1 MNTMNP
7 MNNTMNLMMGMT
19 QMMAMMLQAQMGGQQ
34 MQQSPFPMGP
44 GAPGMGDAFAG
55 SPEMCGCQSPA
66 GMGGGIPNFG
76 QSFGGGSP
84 GVGSSPM
91 GGASPMGGSPGG
103 GNSGSK
109 AVDIA
114 RQFNGQSSQS
124 LKGKLPGFTAPGGK
138 TNNCAAFVS
147 ACLENAGSIP
157 KGGGSASVK
166 TLRSKLQK
174 LGWRKVPAQQARPG
188 DVWMTR
194 PGQGSH
200 TELVSTPGGGKTIG
214 SNNNGQKGFQRISER
229 GKSANSGEIWQK

>member
-1 MNTMNP
+1 MINTNAISLILQL
-7 MNNTMNLMMGMT
+7 LMSRQG
-19 QMMAMMLQAQMGGQQ
+19 MGGV
-34 MQQSPFPMGP
+34 PGMGP
-44 GAPGMGDAFAG
+44 GSGCGCNPMPGMGMGPADAFAG
-55 SPEMCGCQSPA
+55 SQDLSSMMSP
-66 GMGGGIPNFG
+66 GGVGATPNFG
-76 QSFGGGSP
+76 SSFGARP
-84 GVGSSPM
+84 PM
-91 GGASPMGGSPGG
+91 GGAPAGGAGPMGAMGQG

-114 RQFNGQSSQS
+114 RQFNGQASHS

-157 KGGGSASVK
+157 KGKGSASVAQ
-166 TLRSKLQK
+166 LRKNLQG
-174 LGWRKVPAQQARPG
+174 LGWRKIPPQQAKPG

-200 TELVSTPGGGKTIG
+200 TELVSQQGGGRTIG

-229 GKSANSGEIWQK
+229 GKGQGSGEIWAKR

>member
-1 MNTMNP
+1 MINTNAVSLILQL
-7 MNNTMNLMMGMT
+7 LMSRQG
-19 QMMAMMLQAQMGGQQ
+19 MGGVPGMGGGCPCQQ
-34 MQQSPFPMGP
+34 
-44 GAPGMGDAFAG
+44 APGMGMPGMGMPGMGMPGMGIGDAFSG
-55 SPEMCGCQSPA
+55 SPDL
-66 GMGGGIPNFG
+66 
-76 QSFGGGSP
+76 GSP
-84 GVGSSPM
+84 GGVGSTPNFCSAF
-91 GGASPMGGSPGG
+91 GGASPSAGVGGPSAG

-114 RQFNGQSSQS
+114 RQFNGQPSYQ

-157 KGGGSASVK
+157 KGKGSASVAQ
-166 TLRSKLQK
+166 LRKNLQSM
-174 LGWRKVPAQQARPG
+174 GWRKIPAQQSKPG

-200 TELVSTPGGGKTIG
+200 TELVSSPGGGRTIG

-229 GKSANSGEIWQK
+229 GKSQNSGEIWAKR